1 MTVRSVRSTV
11 AVLIIVP
18 LLVIAFQNCSKGFQS
33 TDHGAIPLASE
44 SLAFSDVQVQ
54 ASSLS
59 KLEATSDIVFEIA
72 SDNQFPVNLVWSH
85 RFKNLAGG
93 CTERNGTQAN
103 SYILNCPGSGE
114 LEVQLQ
120 GEVHGRQSTFP
131 VYKVTLAN
139 APDNGQPQINMT
151 VVFNIPAG
159 TGNQPWNT
167 AATTVETFVGQTLE
181 LKNNDTVVHRLH
193 TNGRPFPHGNN
204 IAVGGTMRHVIAQS
218 YNRMTNGVIYDHIAG
233 TSAAFFLA
241 AYDGAQLYS
250 QNCASCH
257 GPLATSEVAQ
267 ARVSAIQNAL
277 TAQPQMQIVPLMS
290 LTRRQIEAISYALG
304 GR

>member
-1 MTVRSVRSTV
+1 MTVRSVRS
-11 AVLIIVP
+11 AVTIFLLGP
-18 LLVIAFQNCSKGFQS
+18 LLFLAFQNCSKGFQA
-33 TDHGAIPLASE
+33 TDHGAIPLSSE
-44 SLAFSDVQVQ
+44 SLAVSDVQVQ

-59 KLEATSDIVFEIA
+59 KLEATSDITFEVA
-72 SDNQFPVNLVWSH
+72 SDNEFPVNLVWNH
-85 RFKNLAGG
+85 RFKNQTGG
-93 CTERNGTQAN
+93 CTEKNGTQAN
-103 SYILNCPGSGE
+103 SYILNCPGSGD

-120 GEVHGRQSTFP
+120 GEVHGRQSSFP
-131 VYKVTLAN
+131 IYKVTLAN
-139 APDNGQPQINMT
+139 PPDNGQPQINMT

-167 AATTVETFVGQTLE
+167 AATTVETFIGQTLE
-181 LKNNDTVVHRLH
+181 LRNNDSVVHRLH

-204 IAVGGTMRHVIAQS
+204 IAVGGTIRHVIAQS

-233 TSAAFFLA
+233 TSAAFFLV
-241 AYDGAQLYS
+241 AYDGAQLYA

-267 ARVSAIQNAL
+267 ARVSLIRNAL
-277 TAQPQMQIVPLMS
+277 TAQPQMQTLPLMS
-290 LTRRQIEAISYALG
+290 LTPRQIEAISYALG